1 MGEQSVY
8 TLFLYPA
15 RLESTPN
22 ITLMAFLW
30 RFWPTVL
37 SISLAA
43 HTVPSLHIFPSQ
55 IPWFR
60 LTREYR
66 RLQILLTHFSLLHL
80 NLVPCGIIY
89 DNQEGF
95 LFSLVW
101 LLSAGGLAAQE
112 PGQCFERG
120 SMRCHPDIEEKTS
133 EHVELHTCSAQER
146 SLETSGPT
154 GEHLEHSL
162 KQHY

>member
-8 TLFLYPA
+8 TLFLYSA

-22 ITLMAFLW
+22 ITLMALLW

-43 HTVPSLHIFPSQ
+43 HTVPLLHIFPSQ
-55 IPWFR
+55 IPSVR
-60 LTREYR
+60 LTTEYR
-66 RLQILLTHFSLLHL
+66 RLQILLTHFSQLYLK
-80 NLVPCGIIY
+80 LVPWGIIY
-89 DNQEGF
+89 DNQEMLF
-95 LFSLVW
+95 FSLVW

-112 PGQCFERG
+112 PGQCFEGG
-120 SMRCHPDIEEKTS
+120 SMWCHPHIEEKTS

-162 KQHY
+162 